1 MRQLLIVSWIAVLSA
16 TLAAVPAAGQSA
28 LVLENGLLRAEFGN
42 RGLVAVQ
49 DSAHGNKLTVGRDGW
64 AVTVNRQRLSS
75 DHLRNAE
82 LKIEPNRLT
91 YSYVSGDW
99 ALDLVYELRPGWRFL
114 TKHLV
119 LSSPANPTFR
129 VDKVEAFAGR
139 LSEAP
144 AGELLLAK
152 GTFGALLRFGAESG
166 RRWSAFF
173 LLQNPFLEWR
183 LEEADVAVSYTPAMD
198 WRREYGPF
206 VSDRLCLGLQELSG
220 LRVPAQAVPE
230 WKFVPDYGR
239 LLRDSPTIDV
249 AEVDAL
255 TECVRSFL
263 LWRPGRSIRVH
274 IPWCENDYQVDV
286 ATPEGAE
293 EYRRIM
299 DRAAELGCSH
309 LLLTPA
315 NSQVSSLSENADA
328 WGWENLLFFGLGQKI
343 RKGEWNPKID
353 PIPPSVQSLLDYAA
367 GKPLRL
373 LAYAYPSLPFKQD
386 PEWTRWAGDKVGGY
400 RAADTG
406 LRSFQDWWLET
417 LMDFL
422 RKTGGAGFAFDH
434 WWIAYD
440 GASSK
445 YAQWFGCR
453 RVLESL
459 RREAPAA
466 VIDGR
471 QQYQNFGPW
480 TWLAGSYPHPSLT
493 DEQPESFTA
502 FPDLSTDRI
511 SANRQRFSAWTY
523 RVERFCPPEIMPG
536 FITHQSERSDEKGV
550 MRRDRFRPR
559 DWDVLGWKYSLL
571 SSIATAPLNHVVNYI
586 PARDPDEF
594 RLFSEEDKAFFCRWL
609 DWTDRFSGYLQH
621 VRPILGPPMIGRVD
635 GTAAI
640 RGDGGFVFLFNPNQ
654 GRLEA
659 RITLDGSIG
668 LVKGD
673 RFVVRELYPEEGKLL
688 SDERQPYWGYGRE
701 VVVPMGGCEARVL
714 EVSPPPANLEQPLLF
729 NAAGV
734 AELRGNRLILHEM
747 SGEVGAERE
756 LLILLPKAQP
766 VRSLTANNVNLP
778 FVRDE
783 NLVSARVRFPG
794 QPFGRSERVG
804 TYEPGFVFGTYAASF
819 SVPSRVFKQLSERQA
834 KWPVPYTEDDLRAPW
849 LGPHRLLLYVQVA
862 EPSDKMNVTARLD
875 GKPLELRKAYNSVY
889 GHAPQRTFLG
899 WYADVSGLK
908 PDVRH
913 DFEVSLPQL
922 EAGQFQGVF
931 LANVEPEYTT
941 RVSAVVVTKKAP
953 PAKKKTDSSSP

>member
-1 MRQLLIVSWIAVLSA
+1 MKQRLIVISIAAL
-16 TLAAVPAAGQSA
+16 TAAFGAVTGAGQSS
-28 LVLENGLLRAEFGN
+28 LTLDNGLLRAEFGD
-42 RGLVAVQ
+42 RGLVAIQ
-49 DSAHGNKLTVGRDGW
+49 DLAGGAKLNVGSDGW

-82 LKIEPNRLT
+82 VKMEPNRLT

-99 ALDLVYELRPGWRFL
+99 TLDLVFELRPGWRFV

-119 LSSPANPTFR
+119 VSSAANPAFH
-129 VDKVEAFAGR
+129 VDKVEAFVGQ
-139 LSEAP
+139 LTPPP
-144 AGELLLAK
+144 AGDLLFAK
-152 GTFGALLRFGAESG
+152 GAFGALLRFGGESG
-166 RRWSAFF
+166 RGWSAFL

-183 LEEADVAVSYTPAMD
+183 RDGRDVAVAYTPDMD

-206 VSDRLCLGLQELSG
+206 ATDRLCLGLQELTG
-220 LRVPAQAVPE
+220 QRVPAQAVPE
-230 WKFVPDYGR
+230 WKYVPDYGR
-239 LLRDSPTIDV
+239 LLRESPTIDV
-249 AEVDAL
+249 AEVGAL
-255 TECVRSFL
+255 VECVRSFL
-263 LWRPGRSIRVH
+263 LWRPGRSVRVH
-274 IPWCENDYQVDV
+274 VPWCENDYQIDV
-286 ATPEGAE
+286 GLPDGAD

-299 DRAAELGCSH
+299 DRAAELGVSH
-309 LLLTPA
+309 LLFTPA
-315 NSQVSSLSENADA
+315 NSQVSSLAENADA
-328 WGWENLLFFGLGQKI
+328 WGWENLLFYGLGQKI
-343 RKGEWNPKID
+343 RQGVWNPKID
-353 PIPPSVQSLLDYAA
+353 PVPPSVQSLLDYAA
-367 GKPLRL
+367 AKPLRL

-386 PEWTRWAGDKVGGY
+386 PEWTKWAGDKVSGT
-400 RAADTG
+400 RAVDTG

-417 LMDFL
+417 LLAFL
-422 RKTGGAGFAFDH
+422 RKTGGAGFSFDH

-511 SANRQRFSAWTY
+511 SANRQRFAAWTY

-571 SSIATAPLNHVVNYI
+571 SSIATAPFNHIINDI
-586 PARDPDEF
+586 PARDADEF
-594 RLFSEEDKAFFCRWL
+594 RLFSEEDKAFFRRWL
-609 DWTDRFSGYLQH
+609 DWTDSFADYLRH
-621 VRPILGPPMIGRVD
+621 VRPILGPPMVGRID
-635 GTAAI
+635 GTSAV

-659 RITLDGSIG
+659 RFALDGTIG

-673 RFVVRELYPEEGKLL
+673 RFMLRELYPEEGKLL
-688 SDERQPYWGYGRE
+688 SDGREPYWGFGRE
-701 VVVPMGGCEARVL
+701 VVIPMGGCEARVI
-714 EVSPPPANLEQPLLF
+714 EISPPPADFQQPLLF

-734 AELRGNRLILHEM
+734 AELRSGRLVLQEL
-747 SGEVGAERE
+747 SGEVGTERE

-766 VRSLTANNVNLP
+766 VRSLAANNINLP

-783 NLVSARVRFPG
+783 DLVSARVRFPG
-794 QPFGRSERVG
+794 KPFGRAERVG
-804 TYEPGFVFGTYAASF
+804 THEPGFIFGTYAASF
-819 SVPSRVFKQLSERQA
+819 SVPARVFKQLADRKA
-834 KWPVPYTEDDLRAPW
+834 KWPVPYTEDDLQAPW
-849 LGPHRLLLYVQVA
+849 LGPHRLLLYIQVA
-862 EPSDKMNVTARLD
+862 EPSDAMNVTAKLD
-875 GKPLELRKAYNSVY
+875 GKPLPLRKAYNSVY
-889 GHAPQRTFLG
+889 GHTPQRTFLG
-899 WYADVSGLK
+899 WYADISDLK
-908 PDVRH
+908 PEIPH
-913 DFEVSLPQL
+913 PFEVSLPQL
-922 EAGQFQGVF
+922 AAGQFQGVF
-931 LANVEPEYTT
+931 LVNAEPEYT
-941 RVSAVVVTKKAP
+941 RQVSAVAVSKKAP
-953 PAKKKTDSSSP
+953 SPKKT

>member
-1 MRQLLIVSWIAVLSA
+1 MKHRLIVIWIAA
-16 TLAAVPAAGQSA
+16 LAAACAALSAAGQSA
-28 LVLENGLLRAEFGN
+28 LVLENGLLRAEFGE
-42 RGLVAVQ
+42 RGLLALEDPARGV
-49 DSAHGNKLTVGRDGW
+49 KLDVGRAGW

-82 LKIEPNRLT
+82 VKMEPSRLT

-99 ALDLVYELRPGWRFL
+99 ALDLVFELKPGWRFVS
-114 TKHLV
+114 KHLV
-119 LSSPANPTFR
+119 ISSAANPTFH
-129 VDKVEAFAGR
+129 VDKVEAFAGQ
-139 LSEAP
+139 LTPPP

-152 GTFGALLRFGAESG
+152 GAFGALLRFDAGSG
-166 RRWSAFF
+166 GRWSAFL
-173 LLQNPFLEWR
+173 LLQNPFLEWHR
-183 LEEADVAVSYTPAMD
+183 DGRDVTIAYTPDMD
-198 WRREYGPF
+198 WQREYGPF
-206 VSDRLCLGLQELSG
+206 VTDRLCLGLQELSG
-220 LRVPAQAVPE
+220 RRVPAQAVPE
-230 WKFVPDYGR
+230 WKYVPDYGR
-239 LLRDSPTIDV
+239 LLRESPTVDV

-255 TECVRSFL
+255 TECVRAFL
-263 LWRPGRSIRVH
+263 LWRPGRSVRVH
-274 IPWCENDYQVDV
+274 VPWCENDYQIDV
-286 ATPEGAE
+286 GLPEGAD

-299 DRAAELGCSH
+299 DRAAELGVSH
-309 LLLTPA
+309 LLFTPA

-343 RKGEWNPKID
+343 RKGVWNPKID
-353 PIPPSVQSLLDYAA
+353 PVPPSVQSLLDYAA
-367 GKPLRL
+367 AKPLRL

-386 PEWTRWAGDKVGGY
+386 PEWTKWAGDKVSGT
-400 RAADTG
+400 RAVDTG

-417 LMDFL
+417 LADFL
-422 RKTGGAGFAFDH
+422 RKTGGAGFSFDH

-453 RVLESL
+453 RILESL
-459 RREAPAA
+459 RRDAPAA

-511 SANRQRFSAWTY
+511 SANRQRFAAWTY
-523 RVERFCPPEIMPG
+523 RVERFCPPETMPG
-536 FITHQSERSDEKGV
+536 FITHQSERSDEKDV

-571 SSIATAPLNHVVNYI
+571 SSIATAPFNHVVNYI

-594 RLFSEEDKAFFCRWL
+594 RLFSEEDKAFFRRWL
-609 DWTDRFSGYLQH
+609 DWTDSFAEYLRH
-621 VRPILGPPMIGRVD
+621 VRPILGPPMVGRID

-659 RITLDGSIG
+659 RITLDETIG

-673 RFVVRELYPEEGKLL
+673 RFMVRELFPEEGKLL
-688 SDERQPYWGYGRE
+688 SDGREPYWGYGRE

-714 EVSPPPANLEQPLLF
+714 EVSPPPVNLQQPLLF

-734 AELRGNRLILHEM
+734 AELRSGRLLLHEL
-747 SGEVGAERE
+747 SGEVGTERE

-778 FVRDE
+778 FVHDE

-794 QPFGRSERVG
+794 KPFGRSERVG
-804 TYEPGFVFGTYAASF
+804 TYEPGFIFGTFAASF
-819 SVPSRVFKQLSERQA
+819 SVPARVFKQLADRKI
-834 KWPVPYTEDDLRAPW
+834 KWPVPYADDDLRAPW

-862 EPSDKMNVTARLD
+862 EPSDAMNVTAKLD
-875 GKPLELRKAYNSVY
+875 AKPLPLRKAYNSVY
-889 GHAPQRTFLG
+889 GHAPERTFLG
-899 WYADVSGLK
+899 WYADISDLK
-908 PDVRH
+908 PDVTH
-913 DFEVSLPQL
+913 QFEVSLPQL
-922 EAGQFQGVF
+922 AAGQFQGVF
-931 LANVEPEYTT
+931 LANVEPEYT
-941 RVSAVVVTKKAP
+941 RQVSAVSVAKKAP
-953 PAKKKTDSSSP
+953 PAKKK